1 MPKLKSLQ
9 DLEQLRQKAQEELTI
24 RQTTGTTITVGM
36 GTCGI
41 AAGARQTMQAILQ
54 ELDARGIDAHVATVG
69 CIGMCSK
76 EPLVDIDQAGKPR
89 ITYANIL
96 ADMVPRLI
104 EEHLIEGKVVDEWA
118 FGRVPL
124 AGIGDPDQQ
133 PSS

>member
-9 DLEQLRQKAQEELTI
+9 DLEQLRQKAQEELAI

-41 AAGARQTMQAILQ
+41 AAGARQTMRAILQ

-89 ITYANIL
+89 ITYANVL
-96 ADMVPRLI
+96 PDMVPRLI
-104 EEHLIEGKVVDEWA
+104 EEHLIEGKVVEEWV

-124 AGIGDPDQQ
+124 AGIGAPDQQ

>member
-1 MPKLKSLQ
+1 MPRLKSIEDLQ
-9 DLEQLRQKAQEELTI
+9 RLREQAQQELAVRQS
-24 RQTTGTTITVGM
+24 TGTTITVGM

-41 AAGARQTMQAILQ
+41 AAGARETMQAILK

-89 ITYANIL
+89 VTYANVHPH
-96 ADMVPRLI
+96 MVPRLV
-104 EEHLIEGKVVDEWA
+104 EEHLVNGNVVAEWA

-124 AGIGDPDQQ
+124 EGIGS
-133 PSS
+133 PSTSASE

>member
-9 DLEQLRQKAQEELTI
+9 DLEQLRQKAQQDLTI
-24 RQTTGTTITVGM
+24 RQTTGTTVTIGM

-54 ELDARGIDAHVATVG
+54 ELDTRGIDAHVATVG

-124 AGIGDPDQQ
+124 AGIGAPDQQ

>member
-9 DLEQLRQKAQEELTI
+9 DLEQLRQQAQRELAI
-24 RQTTGTTITVGM
+24 RQTTGTTITIGM

-89 ITYANIL
+89 VTYANVL

-104 EEHLIEGKVVDEWA
+104 EEHLIKGNVVEEWA

-124 AGIGDPDQQ
+124 EGIGAPDQQ
-133 PSS
+133 ASS

>member
-1 MPKLKSLQ
+1 MPKLQSLK
-9 DLEQLRQKAQEELTI
+9 DLEQLRQKAQQELTI
-24 RQTTGTTITVGM
+24 RQTTGTTVTIGM

-89 ITYANIL
+89 VTYANIL
-96 ADMVPRLI
+96 AEMVPQLI
-104 EEHLIEGKVVDEWA
+104 EKHLIQGNVVNEWA

-124 AGIGDPDQQ
+124 EGIGAPDQQ
-133 PSS
+133 ASS